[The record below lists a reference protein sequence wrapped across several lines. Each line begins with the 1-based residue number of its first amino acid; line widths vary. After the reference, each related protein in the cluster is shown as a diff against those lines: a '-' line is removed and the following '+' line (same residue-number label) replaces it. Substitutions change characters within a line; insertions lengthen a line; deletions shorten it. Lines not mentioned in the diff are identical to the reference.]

1 VSEESRPPKPQ
12 IGFIGLG
19 NMGCRM
25 ATRLI
30 DAGYLVTVSNRTRSK
45 TRPLAQRGAQ
55 VADTPRALTAACTVV
70 MSSVPNDAA
79 VEEVMFGPDGALAG
93 ARPGT
98 VFVDLST
105 VYPATSRKVF
115 AAAKQKGCAMLDA
128 AVSGSTPQA
137 EAGTLVILIGGE
149 QDTYQQVKPVLDV
162 LGREQYYM
170 GPSGS
175 GATMKIVVNT
185 LLGLGMQ
192 AVAEAV
198 ALGVKAGL
206 EKNRLIDVL
215 GQTAVVSPSQ
225 KAKLENGRRED
236 YPVTFALRLMWKD
249 LGLVLRLAQENL
261 VPMPATATAH
271 QMCTI
276 ENARMVEE
284 DFSAVIRLMEEL
296 AGISTHGSHAIPNAA
311 GVGASVSRA

>member
-1 VSEESRPPKPQ
+1 
-12 IGFIGLG
+12 
-19 NMGCRM
+19 
-25 ATRLI
+25 
-30 DAGYLVTVSNRTRSK
+30 
-45 TRPLAQRGAQ
+45 
-55 VADTPRALTAACTVV
+55 
-70 MSSVPNDAA
+70 MSSVLDDAA
-79 VEEVMFGPDGALAG
+79 VEQAMFGPDSALAG

-98 VFVDLST
+98 IFDDLST
-105 VYPATSRKVF
+105 VYPATSRKVYE
-115 AAAKQKGCAMLDA
+115 AAKQKGCSMLDTA
-128 AVSGSTPQA
+128 LSGSTPQA
-137 EAGTLVILIGGE
+137 EAGTLVIFIGGD

-162 LGREQYYM
+162 LGKEQHYM

-185 LLGLGMQ
+185 LLGVGMQ

-198 ALGVKAGL
+198 ALGAKAGL

-215 GQTAVVSPSQ
+215 EQTAVVSPSQ

-249 LGLVLRLAQENL
+249 FGLILRLAQENV
-261 VPMPATATAH
+261 VPMPATAIAQ

-276 ENARMVEE
+276 EHARKVEE

-296 AGISTHGSHAIPNAA
+296 AGTSTQPSQAIAKAA
-311 GVGASVSRA
+311 GAGASVARA